1 MSFEPDEKVMRSLI
15 GAIVGVFCLSAPA
28 LAETPAAIV
37 EDVQGKVEGVE
48 FMDYVAPGKI
58 IKLGPKAGITLSYL
72 KSCLRET
79 ITDGVVL
86 VGAEQSTVQ
95 LGNVERVKVPCDASA
110 VQLSEREANQSAAT
124 TFRSMRADAAPAKLP
139 TIYGVAPL
147 IQAKSGS
154 TLTIERTDGKEP
166 TITLPLKND
175 IMVARKFYDLSKA
188 GKSLTPGGSYLA
200 KLGSKRYTFQ
210 VDASATTSPT
220 PIIGRLLR
228 LE

>member
-1 MSFEPDEKVMRSLI
+1 MRSLI
-15 GAIVGVFCLSAPA
+15 GAVVGVLCLSAPA
-28 LAETPAAIV
+28 VAQTPAAIV
-37 EDVQGKVEGVE
+37 EDVQGKVAGIE
-48 FMDYVAPGKI
+48 FMDYVTPGKI
-58 IKLGPKAGITLSYL
+58 IKLGPKGGITLSYL

-79 ITDGVVL
+79 ITEGVVL

-95 LGNVERVKVPCDASA
+95 LGNVERVKVPCDANA

-124 TFRSMRADAAPAKLP
+124 TFRSMRADAGNAPAKLP

-147 IQAKSGS
+147 IQARSGS
-154 TLTIERTDGKEP
+154 TLVIERTDGQEP

-200 KLGSKRYTFQ
+200 KLGNKRYAFQ
-210 VDASATTSPT
+210 VDASATASPT
-220 PIIGRLLR
+220 PIVGRLLR

>member
-1 MSFEPDEKVMRSLI
+1 MRSLI
-15 GAIVGVFCLSAPA
+15 GAVAGVFCLAAPA
-28 LAETPAAIV
+28 IAETPAAIV
-37 EDVQGKVEGVE
+37 EDVQGKVDGIE

-79 ITDGVVL
+79 ITEGVVL

-95 LGNVERVKVPCDASA
+95 LGNVQRVKVPCDANA
-110 VQLSEREANQSAAT
+110 AQLSEREANQSAAT
-124 TFRSMRADAAPAKLP
+124 TFRSIAPDKPP
-139 TIYGVAPL
+139 TIYGTAPL

-154 TLTIERTDGKEP
+154 TLVIERTNGKEP
-166 TITLPLKND
+166 TISLPLKSD
-175 IMVARKFYDLSKA
+175 IMVAGKFYDLSKA

-200 KLGSKRYTFQ
+200 KLGTKRYTFQ
-210 VDASATTSPT
+210 VDASATSSPT
-220 PIIGRLLR
+220 PIVGRLLR

>member
-1 MSFEPDEKVMRSLI
+1 M
-15 GAIVGVFCLSAPA
+15 FCLAAPA

-37 EDVQGKVEGVE
+37 EDVQGKVDGIA

-79 ITDGVVL
+79 ITRRRRPGRR
-86 VGAEQSTVQ
+86 GAEHRAARRRQARQGALRYQRSTA
-95 LGNVERVKVPCDASA
+95 LRARGEPERRDHVPHHASRTPG
-110 VQLSEREANQSAAT
+110 S
-124 TFRSMRADAAPAKLP
+124 APAKLP
-139 TIYGVAPL
+139 TIYGIAPL

-154 TLTIERTDGKEP
+154 TLVIERTDGKEP
-166 TITLPLKND
+166 TISVPLKSD
-175 IMVARKFYDLSKA
+175 IMVGGKFYDLSKA

-200 KLGSKRYTFQ
+200 KLGTKRYAFQ
-210 VDASATTSPT
+210 VDASATSSPT
-220 PIIGRLLR
+220 PIVGRLLR

>member
-1 MSFEPDEKVMRSLI
+1 MRSLI
-15 GAIVGVFCLSAPA
+15 GAIVGVLCLSAPA
-28 LAETPAAIV
+28 VAQTPAAIV
-37 EDVQGKVEGVE
+37 EDVQGKVEGIE

-79 ITDGVVL
+79 ITEGVVL
-86 VGAEQSTVQ
+86 VGTEQSTVQ
-95 LGNVERVKVPCDASA
+95 LGNVQRVKVPCDGNAA
-110 VQLSEREANQSAAT
+110 QLSEREANQSAAT
-124 TFRSMRADAAPAKLP
+124 TFRSMRADTNTKLP

-154 TLTIERTDGKEP
+154 TLVIERTDGKEP

-200 KLGSKRYTFQ
+200 KLGNKRYTFQ
-210 VDASATTSPT
+210 VDASATASPT
-220 PIIGRLLR
+220 PIVGRLLR

>member
-1 MSFEPDEKVMRSLI
+1 MRSLI
-15 GAIVGVFCLSAPA
+15 GAVVGALCVATPA

-37 EDVQGKVEGVE
+37 EDVQGKVDGIA

-58 IKLGPKAGITLSYL
+58 IKLGPKASVTLSYL

-79 ITDGVVL
+79 ISEGVVL

-95 LGNVERVKVPCDASA
+95 LGEVKRDKVPCDTNAA
-110 VQLSEREANQSAAT
+110 KLSEREANQSAAT
-124 TFRSMRADAAPAKLP
+124 TFRTMRSDAKGAPAKLP

-147 IQAKSGS
+147 VQAKSGS
-154 TLTIERTDGKEP
+154 TLVIERTDGKEP
-166 TITLPLKND
+166 TITVPLKSEAM
-175 IMVARKFYDLSKA
+175 IGGKFYDFAKA

-200 KLGSKRYTFQ
+200 ILGAKRYAFQ
-210 VDASATTSPT
+210 VDASATSSPT
-220 PIIGRLLR
+220 PIVGRLLR